1 MNKKFKLAALFVL
14 AALPSG
20 LMAADASMFAPATSG
35 RAFDM
40 ICGPQGI
47 MAGMPGCGEPGLFSA
62 MFTIFNAGIMAV
74 AALWFAWTAMA
85 AVAQTAHDGEFL
97 GKRFSSLWMPIRV
110 VLGATAIVPIVN
122 GFNLAQVVMMWGALT
137 GVTIADNTWSAVVGG
152 LGKGVFAVG
161 EQHPQSTAKA
171 ESMNNMLR
179 LLTCVKGLEVDGN
192 IDGEQV
198 FTGYTYLSGG
208 GTKYEFGKLENGRR
222 MPICG
227 TMTARTA
234 AEASAVYSIAN
245 SSLGPIAERIV
256 AGETSIDTG
265 SAVKA
270 ALGEYQKFLDERLK
284 AAIAANGTD
293 KVLDRLQ
300 DPGRWIEAGAWYQ
313 TISTISRQNAAQA
326 EPTVAVLMNPAIDTY
341 LSGVNGSATAAAMDS
356 LEIKQKDDSA
366 DGMQKAF
373 ESMRDGNGWWS
384 TVGQELT
391 AGFVKWLNDDGT
403 KNPMLV
409 VKDIGDYMVVSGEAI
424 LTAYGAAV
432 VAVKGASS
440 GWVTQAA
447 DQLTSAG
454 LFSKAGALAALLDL
468 SDKWVSAVVAFL
480 IMTGGI
486 LAIYIPFVPFIQW
499 VAAVIQYL
507 IILVEAMVSAPLWAM
522 VHMDSDG
529 EGLGQRTTYGY
540 LFLLNVLFRPVLMI
554 FGFIGAGTILYLAGT
569 LVNDLFAFAIFN
581 ANSGGDGQAT
591 FGLVSFCFVVAVY
604 VSIML
609 MLVNGTFNLVHIL
622 PDKVLNWVGGQFH
635 YSQSPD
641 PRHDF
646 EKISGGMNI
655 QGRPG
660 AGAGGALQNRAKSIR
675 EQLDRGKDQESA
687 SVKRGGGKRG
697 GGNDGF
703 K

>member
-1 MNKKFKLAALFVL
+1 MNKITKLAALFVL

-20 LMAADASMFAPATSG
+20 LLAADASMFAPATSG

-110 VLGATAIVPIVN
+110 VVGATAIVPIVN
-122 GFNLAQVVMMWGALT
+122 GFNLAQIVMMWGALT
-137 GVTIADNTWSAVVGG
+137 GITIADNTWSAVVGG

-161 EQHPQSTAKA
+161 EQHPQATAKA

-179 LLTCVKGLEVDGN
+179 LLTCVKGLDADGKV
-192 IDGEQV
+192 DGEQL
-198 FTGYTYLSGG
+198 FTGYVYVSGA
-208 GTKYEFGKLENGRR
+208 GTKYEFGKLESGRR

-227 TMTARTA
+227 TMTAKTA

-245 SSLGPIAERIV
+245 SKLGPIAERIV
-256 AGETSIDTG
+256 MGETAIDTG
-265 SAVKA
+265 SAVKV
-270 ALGEYQKFLDERLK
+270 ALGDYQKFLDERLK

-313 TISTISRQNAAQA
+313 TVSTISRQNAAQA
-326 EPTVAVLMNPAIDTY
+326 EPTVAVAMNPAIDSF
-341 LSGVNGSATAAAMDS
+341 LSGVTGSTTAAAMDS
-356 LEIKQKDDSA
+356 LEIKQADNSPK

-373 ESMRDGNGWWS
+373 ESMKDGNGWWS
-384 TVGQELT
+384 TAGQELT
-391 AGFVKWLNDDGT
+391 SGFVSWLNDGGS

-409 VKDIGDYMVVSGEAI
+409 VKDAGDYMIVSGEAI
-424 LTAYGAAV
+424 LTAYSAAV
-432 VAVKGASS
+432 VAVKGASA
-440 GWVTQAA
+440 GWITQAA

-454 LFSKAGALAALLDL
+454 LFSKAGALAALLEL
-468 SDKWVSAVVAFL
+468 SDKWVSALVAFL

-486 LAIYIPFVPFIQW
+486 LAVYIPFVPFIQW
-499 VAAVIQYL
+499 IAAVIQYL
-507 IILVEAMVSAPLWAM
+507 IILIEAMVSAPLWAM

-554 FGFIGAGTILYLAGT
+554 FGFIGAGVILYLAGG
-569 LVNDLFAFAIFN
+569 LVNDLFAFAVFN
-581 ANSGGDGQAT
+581 ANTGGDGQAT

-646 EKISGGMNI
+646 EKISSGMNV

-675 EQLDRGKDQESA
+675 EQLDRSKDKEVA
-687 SVKRGGGKRG
+687 AVKRG

>member
-1 MNKKFKLAALFVL
+1 MNKLKLAVLSLL

-85 AVAQTAHDGEFL
+85 AIAQTAHDGEFL

-110 VLGATAIVPIVN
+110 VVGATAIVPIVN

-161 EQHPQSTAKA
+161 EQHPQATAKA

-179 LLTCVKGLEVDGN
+179 LLTCVKGLDADGN
-192 IDGEQV
+192 IDGEQL
-198 FTGYTYLSGG
+198 FMGYVYLSGR

-222 MPICG
+222 MPVCG
-227 TMTARTA
+227 TMTAKTSS
-234 AEASAVYSIAN
+234 EASAVYSIAN
-245 SSLGPIAERIV
+245 STLGPIAERIV
-256 AGETSIDTG
+256 AGETAIDTG
-265 SAVKA
+265 SAVKSSLA
-270 ALGEYQKFLDERLK
+270 EYQKFLDERLK

-293 KVLDRLQ
+293 RVLDRLQ

-313 TISTISRQNAAQA
+313 TVSTISRQNMAQA
-326 EPTVAVLMNPAIDTY
+326 EPTVAVSMNPAIDSF
-341 LSGVNGSATAAAMDS
+341 LSGVTGSTTAAAMDS
-356 LEIKQKDDSA
+356 IEIKQSDNSA
-366 DGMQKAF
+366 KDGMQAAF
-373 ESMRDGNGWWS
+373 ESMKDAHDANSWWS
-384 TVGQELT
+384 PTGQNLTVG
-391 AGFVKWLNDDGT
+391 FVRWLNDGGT

-409 VKDIGDYMVVSGEAI
+409 VKDIGDYMIVSGEAI
-424 LTAYGAAV
+424 LTAYTATV

-440 GWVTQAA
+440 GWVTNVA
-447 DQLTSAG
+447 DQLAGAG
-454 LFSKAGALAALLDL
+454 LFSWKGAAAALLEI
-468 SDKWVSAVVAFL
+468 SDKWVSALVAFL

-486 LAIYIPFVPFIQW
+486 LAVYIPFVPFIQW
-499 VAAVIQYL
+499 VAAVVQYL

-554 FGFIGAGTILYLAGT
+554 FGFIGSGTILYLAGT

-581 ANSGGDGQAT
+581 ANTGGDGQAT

-646 EKISGGMNI
+646 EKISSGMNI

-660 AGAGGALQNRAKSIR
+660 AGAGGALQNRSKALKEMKKDGDPTATVSPTKPVNKS
-675 EQLDRGKDQESA
+675 
-687 SVKRGGGKRG
+687 
-697 GGNDGF
+697 
-703 K
+703 

>member
-1 MNKKFKLAALFVL
+1 MNKKLKLAALFVM

-137 GVTIADNTWSAVVGG
+137 GVTIADNTWGAVAHG
-152 LGKGVFAVG
+152 LGQGVFAVG
-161 EQHPQSTAKA
+161 EQHPQATAKA

-179 LLTCVKGLEVDGN
+179 LLTCTKGLTADGN
-192 IDGEQV
+192 LDGEQV
-198 FTGYTYLSGG
+198 FTGYVYLSGG

-222 MPICG
+222 MPVCG
-227 TMTARTA
+227 TMTAKTP

-245 SSLGPIAERIV
+245 STLGPIAERIV

-293 KVLDRLQ
+293 KVLARLQ
-300 DPGRWIEAGAWYQ
+300 EPGRWIEAGAWYQ
-313 TISTISRQNAAQA
+313 TVSTISRQNMAQA
-326 EPTVAVLMNPAIDTY
+326 EPTVAVSMNPAIESF
-341 LSGVNGSATAAAMDS
+341 LSGFTGATTADAMDS
-356 LEIKQKDDSA
+356 LEIKQSDNSA
-366 DGMQKAF
+366 KDGMQAAF
-373 ESMRDGNGWWS
+373 ESMKDAHDANSWWS
-384 TVGQELT
+384 PTGQNLTVG
-391 AGFVKWLNDDGT
+391 FVRWLNDDNS

-409 VKDIGDYMVVSGEAI
+409 VKDIGDYMIVSGEAL
-424 LTAYGAAV
+424 LTAYATAV

-440 GWVTQAA
+440 GWVTSAA
-447 DQLTSAG
+447 DQLATAG
-454 LFSKAGALAALLDL
+454 LFSWKGAAAALLDL
-468 SDKWVSAVVAFL
+468 SDKWVSGLVMFL

-486 LAIYIPFVPFIQW
+486 LAVYIPFVPFIQW

-507 IILVEAMVSAPLWAM
+507 IIVLEAMVSAPLWAM
-522 VHMDSDG
+522 VHMDTDG

-554 FGFIGAGTILYLAGT
+554 FGFIGAGVIMWLAGG
-569 LVNDLFAFAIFN
+569 LVNDLFAFAVFN
-581 ANSGGDGQAT
+581 ANTGGDGQAT
-591 FGLVSFCFVVAVY
+591 FGLVSFCFVVVVY

-609 MLVNGTFNLVHIL
+609 MLVNGTFNLVHTL

-635 YSQSPD
+635 YSQSHD
-641 PRHDF
+641 PRGDF
-646 EKISGGMNI
+646 DKVMSGAGSAI

-660 AGAGGALQNRAKSIR
+660 SGAGGLLQSRSKALKEMKNGGSNTAATVSTKKSG
-675 EQLDRGKDQESA
+675 DNS
-687 SVKRGGGKRG
+687 
-697 GGNDGF
+697 
-703 K
+703 

>member
-1 MNKKFKLAALFVL
+1 MNKKLKLVALFVM

-62 MFTIFNAGIMAV
+62 IFTIFNAGIMAV

-110 VLGATAIVPIVN
+110 VVGATAIVPIVN

-137 GVTIADNTWSAVVGG
+137 GVTIADNTWSAVAHG
-152 LGKGVFAVG
+152 LGQGVFAVG
-161 EQHPQSTAKA
+161 EQHPQATAKA

-179 LLTCVKGLEVDGN
+179 LLTCTKGLDADGN
-192 IDGEQV
+192 IDGEQL
-198 FTGYTYLSGG
+198 FTGYVYLSTG

-222 MPICG
+222 MPVCG
-227 TMTARTA
+227 TMTARTP

-245 SSLGPIAERIV
+245 STLGPVAERIV
-256 AGETSIDTG
+256 AGETAIDTG
-265 SAVKA
+265 SAVKS
-270 ALGEYQKFLDERLK
+270 ALSEYQKFLDERLK
-284 AAIAANGTD
+284 AAIASNGTD

-300 DPGRWIEAGAWYQ
+300 EPGRWIEAGAWYQ
-313 TISTISRQNAAQA
+313 TISTISRQNMALA
-326 EPTVAVLMNPAIDTY
+326 EPTVAVSMNPAIDTY
-341 LSGVNGSATAAAMDS
+341 LSGVTGSATAAALDS
-356 LEIKQKDDSA
+356 LETKQTDGSSKDA
-366 DGMQKAF
+366 MQQAF
-373 ESMRDGNGWWS
+373 ESMRDGNSWWA
-384 TVGQELT
+384 TAGQGLT
-391 AGFVKWLNDDGT
+391 AGFVSWLNDDGS

-409 VKDIGDYMVVSGEAI
+409 VKDVGDYMTVSGEAL
-424 LTAYGAAV
+424 LTAYSAVV
-432 VAVKGASS
+432 VAVKGASA

-454 LFSKAGALAALLDL
+454 LFSKAGALAALLEL
-468 SDKWVSAVVAFL
+468 SDKWVSGLVMFL
-480 IMTGGI
+480 IMTGGV
-486 LAIYIPFVPFIQW
+486 LAVYIPFVPFIQW
-499 VAAVIQYL
+499 IAAVIQYL
-507 IILVEAMVSAPLWAM
+507 IIVLEAMVSAPLWAM
-522 VHMDSDG
+522 VHMDTDG

-554 FGFIGAGTILYLAGT
+554 IGFVGAGVIMWLAGG
-569 LVNDLFAFAIFN
+569 LVNDLFAFAVFN
-581 ANSGGDGQAT
+581 ANTGGDGQAS
-591 FGLVSFCFVVAVY
+591 FGLVSFCFVVVVY

-609 MLVNGTFNLVHIL
+609 MLVNGTFNLVHVL

-646 EKISGGMNI
+646 DKVMGGLSGGL

-660 AGAGGALQNRAKSIR
+660 PGAGGSLQSRSKALKEMKN
-675 EQLDRGKDQESA
+675 
-687 SVKRGGGKRG
+687 GGSNTAATVSPTKTGDKG
-697 GGNDGF
+697 
-703 K
+703 